1 MYLPNG
7 IWKICGILNDMGGKQ
22 EIQMQGQLGEMG
34 LIVAAH
40 GSREMK
46 TTREIV
52 SLAAHIQEKK
62 KSTFSKVRAG
72 FLEFGSP
79 KIGDVIEDFIREG
92 IGFIV
97 VFPFFIASGTHILGD
112 IPSLI
117 QEFQEKYSHIQFL
130 VTHHLVECQGIEDL
144 ILYQIEKDLA
154 LFHPVEQL

>member
-1 MYLPNG
+1 M
-7 IWKICGILNDMGGKQ
+7 IDMDGKKETRFQ
-22 EIQMQGQLGEMG
+22 PTAADMG

-62 KSTFSKVRAG
+62 KSDFSRVCAG

-79 KIGDVIEDFIREG
+79 RICDVIEDFIGAG
-92 IGFIV
+92 IRFIV

-117 QEFQEKYSHIQFL
+117 QEFEEKYSHVKFL
-130 VTHHLVECQGIEDL
+130 VTHHLVECQGIENL
-144 ILYQIEKDLA
+144 ILHQIEKDLA
-154 LFHPVEQL
+154 LFNPVEHP